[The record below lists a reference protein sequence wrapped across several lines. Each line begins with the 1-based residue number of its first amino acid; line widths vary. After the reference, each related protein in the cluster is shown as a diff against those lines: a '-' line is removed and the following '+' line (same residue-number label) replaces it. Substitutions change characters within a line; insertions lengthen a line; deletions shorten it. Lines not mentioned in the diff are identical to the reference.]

1 MLGVAR
7 EGDCVPSG
15 PVQIGQPRPVSPG
28 AAPGCPSPG
37 PTPGADAPTEA
48 GERPT
53 GSITALA
60 GAVLT
65 VVVLLIL
72 GALVVTVAA
81 AAISHPSGG
90 EEVVLTE
97 SAPYRPGVR
106 EVAAAPAAA
115 VPAPMGDWTAARG
128 VSIARRALQWLNWPY
143 SFDAGNA
150 NGPTYGQAVDAA
162 SRNDGHVYGFD
173 CSGLVIYALAPWHQV
188 DHSAASQY
196 TEAGSFHPLLSDL
209 QPGDLVFWS
218 KDGTINGIGHVA
230 VYVGNG
236 NVVEAPQ
243 SGERIKVVPLDQVEP
258 GKLGLTRPLT

>member
-1 MLGVAR
+1 
-7 EGDCVPSG
+7 VPSG
-15 PVQIGQPRPVSPG
+15 PVLIGEPRPSSG
-28 AAPGCPSPG
+28 QAAPGDPRPRPAPGPG
-37 PTPGADAPTEA
+37 PTGGAA
-48 GERPT
+48 GEAVEHPS
-53 GSITALA
+53 GSLAALA

-65 VVVLLIL
+65 VVVLLIV
-72 GALVVTVAA
+72 GALVVIVVA
-81 AAISHPSGG
+81 AAISHPSSG
-90 EEVVLTE
+90 EDVVLTT

-106 EVAAAPAAA
+106 EVAAPVAGVP

-128 VSIARRALQWLNWPY
+128 QVIARRALQWLNWPY

-150 NGPTYGQAVDAA
+150 NGPTYGQAVDVA

-173 CSGLVIYALAPWHQV
+173 CSGLVIYALAPWHSV
-188 DHSAASQY
+188 DHSAAAQY
-196 TEAGSFHPLLSDL
+196 TEAGSFHPMLADL

-230 VYVGNG
+230 IYVGNG